1 MSEPLISLFVA
12 AFLVAIGLLFFWPQH
27 GLFCRWQDSRHVTE
41 RVLIEDTLKQFQ
53 DCEMNGRRPT
63 MQSIAGTL
71 GISVNETADLL
82 SEMESRKLVQAK
94 EGDFYLTPSGR
105 DYALQVIRAHR
116 LWERYLADE
125 TGFVEDEWHDQA
137 HRREHSLSAAELD
150 SLSKRLG
157 NPTHDPHGDPIPTAD
172 GKLVP
177 HGGRPLTTLEVDELA
192 RIVHLEDEPPTVYAQ
207 LVAERLRPGTQLRLA
222 EISPQRVRFWADGD
236 EHVLAPIVAAN
247 VSVVPLPQSQEAPE
261 SVPSERLADLKPGEK
276 ARVVNISPAS
286 RGTERRRLLDL
297 GILPGTLVEAEMTS
311 PSGDPTAYRI
321 RGAVIALRR
330 EQAKHIYI
338 THQEEVA

>member
-1 MSEPLISLFVA
+1 M
-12 AFLVAIGLLFFWPQH
+12 
-27 GLFCRWQDSRHVTE
+27 
-41 RVLIEDTLKQFQ
+41 
-53 DCEMNGRRPT
+53 
-63 MQSIAGTL
+63 
-71 GISVNETADLL
+71 
-82 SEMESRKLVQAK
+82 
-94 EGDFYLTPSGR
+94 
-105 DYALQVIRAHR
+105 
-116 LWERYLADE
+116 
-125 TGFVEDEWHDQA
+125 
-137 HRREHSLSAAELD
+137 
-150 SLSKRLG
+150 
-157 NPTHDPHGDPIPTAD
+157 
-172 GKLVP
+172 VP